1 MKHQPTA
8 EEPRKAA
15 LVFTE
20 EAYDADGLWE
30 LLKEYHDNA
39 ALLGAS
45 LMERGAERGEGE
57 RKRPDGLLT
66 NHAYSVIQVAE
77 TGGGFRLL
85 QLRNPWGR
93 FEWNGA
99 WSDDSALWD
108 EHPAVQLELWPE
120 RGRGA
125 DEGGGGDDGVFWM
138 DFESF
143 CEIFTDIECCDRST
157 GLHDLA
163 LSVDGDD
170 NSACGLC
177 LSCVG
182 GCAGYWCLCRGCRAL
197 YLAHESGWR
206 TRTVRSRGCLSVA
219 SSAVRWAWAALV
231 TAHAHAKRCCS
242 WATTA
247 RSPPSAEDL
256 V

>member
-1 MKHQPTA
+1 MCWKLYRRGNEA
-8 EEPRKAA
+8 ARKLVPIAA
-15 LVFTE
+15 RS
-20 EAYDADGLWE
+20 A
-30 LLKEYHDNA
+30 
-39 ALLGAS
+39 
-45 LMERGAERGEGE
+45 
-57 RKRPDGLLT
+57 
-66 NHAYSVIQVAE
+66 
-77 TGGGFRLL
+77 
-85 QLRNPWGR
+85 
-93 FEWNGA
+93 WNGA

-125 DEGGGGDDGVFWM
+125 DKGGGGDDGVFWM

-182 GCAGYWCLCRGCRAL
+182 GCAGS
-197 YLAHESGWR
+197 LA
-206 TRTVRSRGCLSVA
+206 
-219 SSAVRWAWAALV
+219 AA
-231 TAHAHAKRCCS
+231 
-242 WATTA
+242 
-247 RSPPSAEDL
+247 
-256 V
+256 